1 MRFLTLIESNG
12 NATQLIKGAAMF
24 LKIPLTFLLFI
35 TASQASSFK
44 LQGTIAKANIKDKT
58 ILVDSIYG
66 DSVAVKVLPNTE
78 IDMDNCG
85 VFGIDKYGTFKDL
98 VPGTFVEIKLYFQEN
113 NKANPIARE
122 IEIECYKNKAY

>member
-1 MRFLTLIESNG
+1 
-12 NATQLIKGAAMF
+12 MF

>member
-1 MRFLTLIESNG
+1 MYANITIQQSNIG
-12 NATQLIKGAAMF
+12 IFMGFIKA
-24 LKIPLTFLLFI
+24 ILFI
-35 TASQASSFK
+35 ALLESSSLASSFK
-44 LQGTIAKANIKDKT
+44 LQGTIAKTNSTDKT
-58 ILVDSIYG
+58 IIVDSIYG

-98 VPGTFVEIKLYFQEN
+98 TPGTFVEIKLYFQDLN
-113 NKANPIARE
+113 NGKANPIARE